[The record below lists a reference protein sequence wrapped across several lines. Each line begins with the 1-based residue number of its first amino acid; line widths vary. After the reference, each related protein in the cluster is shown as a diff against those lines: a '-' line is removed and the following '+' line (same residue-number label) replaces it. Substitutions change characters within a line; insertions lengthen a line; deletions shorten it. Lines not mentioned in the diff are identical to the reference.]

1 MTHSSLDRIAPR
13 HDPTVDTLGVDY
25 FVGTLDDAAE
35 RVLDR
40 VGACGGGYVCLCG
53 VHGLM
58 LARHRPSLMAAL
70 RGAWISFPDGAPVAW
85 LMRRIGSADARRIA
99 GPDLMPRLIE
109 LGQPLAIRHYFLGS
123 TPDVLDRLRGRLEA
137 RYPHAVIA
145 GTCSPPFRDLTP
157 DENRALVDE
166 IAAAAP
172 DVVWVGLGLPK
183 QDEWMHHHAAELH
196 PAVVLGV
203 GAAFEFEADTKRRA
217 PQWMQRC
224 GLEWLHRLASE
235 PRRLARRYATTNTE
249 FVIRASVV
257 LAGLWVRR
265 LAGWGAARVT
275 HRA

>member
-1 MTHSSLDRIAPR
+1 
-13 HDPTVDTLGVDY
+13 
-25 FVGTLDDAAE
+25 
-35 RVLDR
+35 
-40 VGACGGGYVCLCG
+40 
-53 VHGLM
+53 
-58 LARHRPSLMAAL
+58 
-70 RGAWISFPDGAPVAW
+70 
-85 LMRRIGSADARRIA
+85 
-99 GPDLMPRLIE
+99 
-109 LGQPLAIRHYFLGS
+109 
-123 TPDVLDRLRGRLEA
+123 
-137 RYPHAVIA
+137 
-145 GTCSPPFRDLTP
+145 
-157 DENRALVDE
+157 VDE

-183 QDEWMHHHAAELH
+183 QDEWMHQHAAELH

-265 LAGWGAARVT
+265 LAAWGAARVA
-275 HRA
+275 HRASGFRPISPICRLFTGVYRTAERFLSAPSEAAA